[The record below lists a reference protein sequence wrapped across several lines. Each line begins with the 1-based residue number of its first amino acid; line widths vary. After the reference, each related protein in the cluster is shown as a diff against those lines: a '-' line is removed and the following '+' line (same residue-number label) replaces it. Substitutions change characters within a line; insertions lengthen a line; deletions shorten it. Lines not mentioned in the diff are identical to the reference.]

1 MAKLLN
7 PSESK
12 VSRAIRLDSE
22 LDAQL
27 LIVCKGLGVNP
38 NAYLKQVVGEAIHKH
53 MAQHRVEQLMTEA
66 VTKKLDEAM
75 SVLMAVHDEAKDGL
89 DT

>member
-1 MAKLLN
+1 MARLVN

-12 VSRAIRLDSE
+12 VSRTIRLDSE

-38 NAYLKQVVGEAIHKH
+38 NAYLRQVVGEAIHRH
-53 MAQHRVEQLMTEA
+53 MAQYRQEA
-66 VTKKLDEAM
+66 
-75 SVLMAVHDEAKDGL
+75 LMAEKMAEALKMMGIGHEEAKDGENSEI
-89 DT
+89 